1 MEDSIPSSMKNPI
14 CSKELSAAAEESGW
28 TFYLED
34 FLSFENEEAAPSNTS
49 STIGGGGGGSSM
61 VSDAASY
68 VAWNP
73 PARVGTSDC
82 SKKLS
87 FRKKKERKASVDDS
101 LEDTASSPVKDYG
114 HMDMNTDKKV
124 DTEIFQEK
132 GNDCNNY
139 KETETSEIGEAS
151 VAERGYGCNE
161 LRKKG
166 LCLLPLSTLLD
177 YLG

>member
-1 MEDSIPSSMKNPI
+1 MEDSNPSSMKNPI

-28 TFYLED
+28 TLYLED
-34 FLSFENEEAAPSNTS
+34 FLSFKNEEAAPSNTS
-49 STIGGGGGGSSM
+49 STIGGGGSSM

-73 PARVGTSDC
+73 PARVGTSDG

-101 LEDTASSPVKDYG
+101 LEDTASSPVKDYC

-132 GNDCNNY
+132 GNGCNNY

-161 LRKKG
+161 LRKRG
-166 LCLLPLSTLLD
+166 LCLLLCLL
-177 YLG
+177 Y